1 MTSDCL
7 PRHVAAAERERT
19 SLAAALAGAKA
30 APEVASHALH
40 ASEAAADAAKA
51 QVVALRSQLNDAE
64 ARAVASADSIERAD
78 DHTSALRWL
87 WFRRLLK
94 R

>member
-1 MTSDCL
+1 MTSHDL
-7 PRHVAAAERERT
+7 P
-19 SLAAALAGAKA
+19 
-30 APEVASHALH
+30 
-40 ASEAAADAAKA
+40 

-78 DHTSALRWL
+78 DYTSALRWL